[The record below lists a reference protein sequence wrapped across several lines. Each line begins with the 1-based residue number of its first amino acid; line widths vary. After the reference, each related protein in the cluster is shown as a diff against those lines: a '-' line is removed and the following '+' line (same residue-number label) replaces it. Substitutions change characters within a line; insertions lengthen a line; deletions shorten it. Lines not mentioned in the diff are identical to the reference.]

1 MENQTGKFSAT
12 KFYTS
17 LQTHNDSTQEVGFNL
32 EDNRKMEDT
41 CDFRMNKTQSYHKF
55 FLEKYDYLMICL
67 TIYDII
73 VTMEESSESRSCNR
87 IFSHLILLY

>member
-17 LQTHNDSTQEVGFNL
+17 LQTHNDNTQEVGFNL

-41 CDFRMNKTQSYHKF
+41 CAFRMNKTQSYHKF
-55 FLEKYDYLMICL
+55 CLENYDNLIIFL

-73 VTMEESSESRSCNR
+73 VTMKKLSEM
-87 IFSHLILLY
+87 

>member
-41 CDFRMNKTQSYHKF
+41 CAFRMNKTQSYH
-55 FLEKYDYLMICL
+55 YDYLMIYL
-67 TIYDII
+67 TIQDII
-73 VTMEESSESRSCNR
+73 VTMVETRSFNK
-87 IFSHLILLY
+87 IFSYLILSY